1 MSYLTTQ
8 TVWYS
13 SYATL
18 LGGGTI
24 FLTGM
29 YLTTIDKLETGL
41 KSYIFL
47 ILGSLI
53 IISLTTFI
61 WKSGGYQKPQ
71 GNMIK
76 IIFLFLPEIISLG
89 MFFFLRGYLTIDNK
103 NNKKENIISRFFIYF
118 GKISYSGYIFSMFTL
133 DLAQRIFFF
142 VSPGGWASF
151 IFFGIL
157 YFMLLTIFASISFY
171 AIEKPF

>member
-8 TVWYS
+8 TVWYL

-76 IIFLFLPEIISLG
+76 IIFFI
-89 MFFFLRGYLTIDNK
+89 FARDNFFRNVFFLRGYLTIDNK

-142 VSPGGWASF
+142 VSPGGWASL
-151 IFFGIL
+151 FFLGFYIL
-157 YFMLLTIFASISFY
+157 CF
-171 AIEKPF
+171 